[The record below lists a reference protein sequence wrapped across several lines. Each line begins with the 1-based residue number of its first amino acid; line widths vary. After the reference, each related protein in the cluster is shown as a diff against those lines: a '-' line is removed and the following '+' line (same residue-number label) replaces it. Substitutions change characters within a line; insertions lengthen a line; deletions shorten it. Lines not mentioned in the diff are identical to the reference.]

1 MHEVAS
7 ALPAAGTGSP
17 YGWLIAGLLALLA
30 GPLVLRLSRG
40 GRLLHAIDGFVVVAV
55 TGLVFVEVLPHAF
68 AAVGWWSVPM
78 AAAGLLLPVRLEG
91 LLRAAADRV
100 HTLAVMLAVVGLV
113 LHAAMDGAALG
124 GAEDGQHGL
133 AWAVVVHRVPV
144 GLTVW
149 WLLRPTQGR
158 AVAIGALASV
168 VVGTL
173 VGFFAAGSVAAA
185 GDTAW
190 VGAFTALVGG
200 SLLHV
205 VLHRGFNLPPHPAAN
220 RWSAFGSAA
229 GAALVVWLFG
239 SHGGHAGEEQPL
251 AASFDAFFAIARQ
264 SAPALL
270 LGYLLAGLLGVWMP
284 SAGTRWLAK
293 GGALQQALRGVLFGL
308 PLPLC
313 SCGVVPVYRGLIR
326 RGAPPAAALG
336 FFVATPEIGL
346 DAVLLSVPLLGAHLT
361 LARVVGAGLV
371 AVAVGWLVGRN
382 LPTLDASL
390 EPAGATPPFAN
401 RAANRVAAAL
411 RLGFGEVVDATAPWI
426 AFGLL
431 VAAIAHPLLD
441 TSALGGI
448 PRLLQVP
455 AFALLGLP
463 IYVCASGATPLVA
476 MLIAHGASPG
486 AALALLLTG
495 PATNVTTFGMLRDL
509 HGKRL
514 AISFGVA
521 VAGLAIGFGWLV
533 DALWQAN
540 ATIPPLAPHV
550 DHDDLGGFAALAL
563 AMVFAGS
570 VVRTGP
576 RAFLAAVL
584 PAGAGSAHGHDHDH
598 DHDHEHDHGHD
609 HGHDHEHDH
618 GHDHGHAPK
627 GTP

>member
-7 ALPAAGTGSP
+7 AMPAAASATAP
-17 YGWLIAGLLALLA
+17 YGWLAAGLLALLA
-30 GPLVLRLSRG
+30 GPLLLRLSRG

-68 AAVGWWSVPM
+68 GAIGWWSVPL

-91 LLRAAADRV
+91 LLRAAAYRV
-100 HTLAVMLAVVGLV
+100 HALAVMLAVLGLV

-124 GAEDGQHGL
+124 GAEAGQHGL

-158 AVAIGALASV
+158 GVAIGALAAV
-168 VVGTL
+168 ILGTL

-185 GDTAW
+185 GETAW
-190 VGAFTALVGG
+190 VGGFTALVGG

-205 VLHRGFNLPPHPAAN
+205 VLHRGFNLPPHRAAH
-220 RWSAFGSAA
+220 RYSALGA
-229 GAALVVWLFG
+229 GAGVALVLWLFG
-239 SHGGHAGEEQPL
+239 SHDGHAGEEQPL
-251 AASFDAFFAIARQ
+251 AAAFEAFVAITQQ

-270 LGYLLAGLLGVWMP
+270 LGYLLAGVLGVWMP
-284 SAGTRWLAK
+284 SAGTRWLAH
-293 GGALQQALRGVLFGL
+293 GGALQQAVRGVLFGL

-346 DAVLLSVPLLGAHLT
+346 DAVLLSVPLLGLHLT

-371 AVAVGWLVGRN
+371 AVLVGWLVGRN
-382 LPTLDASL
+382 LPAQAVVD
-390 EPAGATPPFAN
+390 EPAGPRQPL
-401 RAANRVAAAL
+401 ANRVVAAL
-411 RLGFGEVVDATAPWI
+411 QLGFGEVVDATAPWI
-426 AFGLL
+426 AFGLM

-441 TSALGGI
+441 ADALGAI
-448 PRLLQVP
+448 PTALQVP

-486 AALALLLTG
+486 AALAMLLTG

-509 HGKRL
+509 HGRRV
-514 AISFGVA
+514 AVAFGLA
-521 VAGLAIGFGWLV
+521 VAGLAIAFGWLV
-533 DALWQAN
+533 DAVWPADL
-540 ATIPPLAPHV
+540 TIPALAPSAE
-550 DHDDLGGFAALAL
+550 HDSFGAIAALL
-563 AMVFAGS
+563 LMVVFAGS

-584 PAGAGSAHGHDHDH
+584 PAGAGGAHAHGHDHGD
-598 DHDHEHDHGHD
+598 DHGHD
-609 HGHDHEHDH
+609 DGDQHGHSLPRPDAIADA
-618 GHDHGHAPK
+618 GK
-627 GTP
+627 GTS